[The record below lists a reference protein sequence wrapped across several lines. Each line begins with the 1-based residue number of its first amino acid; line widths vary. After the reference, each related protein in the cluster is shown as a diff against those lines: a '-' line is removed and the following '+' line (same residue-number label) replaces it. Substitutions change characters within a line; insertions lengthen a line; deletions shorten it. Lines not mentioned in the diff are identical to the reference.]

1 MKWNILFYKG
11 VAEEILTDWPKGI
24 KAKFSWTIEQLKI
37 HGPQELGM
45 PYVKSLGKGLFEIR
59 LQGHEGIGRALYC
72 LLSNKEIYIL
82 NAFIKKTQKTP
93 EKELDLARK
102 RMKEL
107 I

>member
-1 MKWNILFYKG
+1 MKWHVAFYRG
-11 VAEEILTDWPKGI
+11 VAEEILTDWPDSI
-24 KAKFSWTIEQLKI
+24 KAKFSWTIEKLKA

-59 LQGHEGIGRALYC
+59 AQGHEGIGRALYC
-72 LLSNKEIYIL
+72 LLSNKELYIL
-82 NAFIKKTQKTP
+82 TAFIKKTQKTP
-93 EKELDLARK
+93 VKEIDLARK